1 MSCYRET
8 QESLQIVVGGEEFYH
23 GLSVQCIK
31 LFLGQ
36 ERKKKNL
43 FKGEKNIS
51 MFSDHCDLDPQ
62 INTYNLF

>member
-8 QESLQIVVGGEEFYH
+8 QEGLKIVGGGEEFYH

-31 LFLGQ
+31 PFLGQ

-43 FKGEKNIS
+43 FKGEKNVSI
-51 MFSDHCDLDPQ
+51 FFRPL
-62 INTYNLF
+62 